1 MRCHPMRWLWG
12 LIPIAMLAWL
22 AVQTEHSQIEQDL
35 ERRST
40 EALRAAGHDWAV
52 VAFDGRDG
60 LLAGQP
66 SDRVQLS
73 EATNVVRNVW
83 GVRVVRTRSTAPA
96 IKDIPFTPA
105 TDGRAPSPVL
115 RDSEPMPVGDS
126 VPVASG
132 DAAVGHNEIA
142 SASPASGV
150 WSEAHQSAPVLR
162 HIREADST
170 PDVTVVT
177 HEVSAASLGQEATP
191 AAADNAPA
199 ASTVSEAA
207 EAKADAVTAADAL
220 PDQKVAALPTGES
233 VPTGAVTHAEPLP
246 AIDQAHGEAT
256 ATDSA
261 PTELPLRKP
270 GDMAARERKVE
281 QAPQESVTP
290 PERKPAEVA
299 AAAAPEP
306 VPTSPAGGA
315 GDAHSGGDPAPM
327 VPERKPV
334 VASAKSDGASP
345 HDQGPAAVSSWLSG
359 VLAPAPPKPPR
370 FDTAALPPGNIAEP
384 GSCIER
390 VKEAARLAEVHFA
403 RGDARIDTSGKGVLD
418 GLVGAL
424 NICPE
429 ATLHI
434 AGHADSSG
442 KSRHNKVL
450 SRHRARGVASYM
462 IHKGIDDGRLV
473 AVGYGDQKPVA
484 PNDSKANR
492 AKNRRIELTVVARAA
507 PLPPMPVRKQGTRNG
522 LSAR

>member
-1 MRCHPMRWLWG
+1 MRWLWG

-22 AVQTEHSQIEQDL
+22 AVQTEHSHIEKDL

-66 SDRVQLS
+66 SDRIQLA

-96 IKDIPFTPA
+96 IKDIPITPA
-105 TDGRAPSPVL
+105 TDGGAPGRVL
-115 RDSEPMPVGDS
+115 RDSEPLPLGDA
-126 VPVASG
+126 VPVASA
-132 DAAVGHNEIA
+132 DAVGEHDKMVA
-142 SASPASGV
+142 DASPEGGV
-150 WSEAHQSAPVLR
+150 WSEAHQSEPVLG
-162 HIREADST
+162 HIREADGT
-170 PDVTVVT
+170 PVVTVAT
-177 HEVSAASLGQEATP
+177 HEVSPASLGPDATP

-199 ASTVSEAA
+199 ASTVTEAA
-207 EAKADAVTAADAL
+207 EAKADAVKAADSL
-220 PDQKVAALPTGES
+220 PDQKVAALPAGEN
-233 VPTGAVTHAEPLP
+233 VPTGVAAHAEP
-246 AIDQAHGEAT
+246 ATAVDQAHGEAT
-256 ATDSA
+256 ATDAA

-270 GDMAARERKVE
+270 GDVAAREQNVE

-299 AAAAPEP
+299 AAAAAEP
-306 VPTSPAGGA
+306 VAPSPANGA
-315 GDAHSGGDPAPM
+315 GDARSGADPAPI
-327 VPERKPV
+327 VPDRKPV
-334 VASAKSDGASP
+334 VASAKSDGASA
-345 HDQGPAAVSSWLSG
+345 HEKGAAAVSSWLSG
-359 VLAPAPPKPPR
+359 VLAPAPSKPPR
-370 FDTAALPPGNIAEP
+370 FDTAALLPGNIAEP

-403 RGDARIDTSGKGVLD
+403 RGDARIDTSGKAVLD

-424 NICPE
+424 NVCPE

>member
-1 MRCHPMRWLWG
+1 MRWLWG

-22 AVQTEHSQIEQDL
+22 AVQAQHSHIEQDL

-40 EALRAAGHDWAV
+40 DALRAAGHDWAV

-66 SDRVQLS
+66 ADRMQLA
-73 EATNVVRNVW
+73 EAVAVVRNVW
-83 GVRVVRTRSTAPA
+83 GVRIVRTRSIAPA
-96 IKDIPFTPA
+96 IKDVPITPA
-105 TDGRAPSPVL
+105 TDGGAPDRVL
-115 RDSEPMPVGDS
+115 HDSEPLPLGDS
-126 VPVASG
+126 VPVASA
-132 DAAVGHNEIA
+132 DAAGEHDRMVAHT
-142 SASPASGV
+142 SPESGV
-150 WSEAHQSAPVLR
+150 WSEAHQSEPVLGDAP
-162 HIREADST
+162 EADGT
-170 PDVTVVT
+170 PAVTVAT
-177 HEVSAASLGQEATP
+177 HEVAPASLGAEAIP
-191 AAADNAPA
+191 ATAETAPA
-199 ASTVSEAA
+199 ASTVREAA
-207 EAKADAVTAADAL
+207 EAKADAVAAADASAD
-220 PDQKVAALPTGES
+220 PAVAASSTGES
-233 VPTGAVTHAEPLP
+233 APADVVAHSQPVPDRDHSHSDAVASEV
-246 AIDQAHGEAT
+246 A
-256 ATDSA
+256 S
-261 PTELPLRKP
+261 TELPLRKP
-270 GDMAARERKVE
+270 GDVAPPERSAAAPD

-290 PERKPAEVA
+290 PEQKPAEVA
-299 AAAAPEP
+299 AVAPTTA
-306 VPTSPAGGA
+306 VASSPKSPGA
-315 GDAHSGGDPAPM
+315 DEVRTGDAATPI

-334 VASAKSDGASP
+334 VASAKADGAST

-359 VLAPAPPKPPR
+359 LMAPAPAKPPR

-403 RGDARIDTSGKGVLD
+403 RGDARIDTSGKAVLD

-434 AGHADSSG
+434 AGHADASG

-462 IHKGIDDGRLV
+462 IQKGIDDGRLV

-484 PNDSKANR
+484 PNDSKVNR
-492 AKNRRIELTVVARAA
+492 AKNRRIELTVAARAA

>member
-22 AVQTEHSQIEQDL
+22 AVQAQHSHIEQDL

-40 EALRAAGHDWAV
+40 DALRAAGHDWAV

-66 SDRVQLS
+66 ADRMQLA
-73 EATNVVRNVW
+73 EAANVVRNVW
-83 GVRVVRTRSTAPA
+83 GVRIVRTRSIAPA
-96 IKDIPFTPA
+96 IKDIPITPA
-105 TDGRAPSPVL
+105 TDGGAPGRVL
-115 RDSEPMPVGDS
+115 RDSEPLPLGDA
-126 VPVASG
+126 VPVASA
-132 DAAVGHNEIA
+132 DAVGEHDKMVA
-142 SASPASGV
+142 DASPEGGV
-150 WSEAHQSAPVLR
+150 WSEAHQSEAVLG
-162 HIREADST
+162 HIREADGT
-170 PDVTVVT
+170 PEVTVAT
-177 HEVSAASLGQEATP
+177 HEVSPASLGPDATP

-207 EAKADAVTAADAL
+207 EAKADAVTAADVL
-220 PDQKVAALPTGES
+220 PDQKVAALPTGEN
-233 VPTGAVTHAEPLP
+233 VAAGAAAHAEPVP
-246 AIDQAHGEAT
+246 AVDQAHGEAT
-256 ATDSA
+256 ATDAA

-270 GDMAARERKVE
+270 GDVAALEQKAE

-290 PERKPAEVA
+290 PERKPA
-299 AAAAPEP
+299 AAAPEA
-306 VPTSPAGGA
+306 VSTSPANGA
-315 GDAHSGGDPAPM
+315 GDAHPGGDPAPIA
-327 VPERKPV
+327 PERKPV
-334 VASAKSDGASP
+334 VASAKADGASTR
-345 HDQGPAAVSSWLSG
+345 DQGASAVSSWLSG
-359 VLAPAPPKPPR
+359 VIAPAPAKPPR

-403 RGDARIDTSGKGVLD
+403 RGDARIDTSGKAVLD

-424 NICPE
+424 NVCPE

-442 KSRHNKVL
+442 KSRHNEVL

-492 AKNRRIELTVVARAA
+492 ARNRRIELTVAARAA